1 MSGRRGPLIV
11 GAVAAV
17 LAIMLVV
24 FLVLPKLHAVDAAKS
39 TLAASEGQQQTL
51 ESQLAA
57 LQQAQA
63 DADKNT
69 AIIAK
74 VQQELPP
81 TVDEPGMFLLLSN
94 AATRAGI
101 KLWQFSPAQPTP
113 DPTTG
118 LSAIP
123 VAFTVKGSYFA
134 LAEFLFNV
142 ETLPR
147 VAKVQSA
154 TLGSAGVPTSGVVS
168 AVPLLQMTG
177 SVTLYTTDQSAGP
190 GSAPGPTTTG
200 STSGA

>member
-1 MSGRRGPLIV
+1 MNSRRAPLIV
-11 GAVAAV
+11 GVVAAALAVV
-17 LAIMLVV
+17 LIL
-24 FLVLPKLHAVDAAKS
+24 FLVLPKMHGVDAAKS
-39 TLAASEGQQQTL
+39 TLAASQAQQQTL

-63 DADKNT
+63 DADKNK

-74 VQQELPP
+74 VQQEIPP

-101 KLWQFSPAQPTP
+101 KLWQFTPSPPAP
-113 DPTTG
+113 DPSTG

-134 LAEFLFNV
+134 LAEFLFNL

-147 VAKVQSA
+147 VAKVQNA
-154 TLGSAGVPTSGVVS
+154 TLGDAGASPDVVS
-168 AVPLLQMTG
+168 SVPFLQMTG
-177 SVTLYTTDQSAGP
+177 SVTLYTSDTSAGP